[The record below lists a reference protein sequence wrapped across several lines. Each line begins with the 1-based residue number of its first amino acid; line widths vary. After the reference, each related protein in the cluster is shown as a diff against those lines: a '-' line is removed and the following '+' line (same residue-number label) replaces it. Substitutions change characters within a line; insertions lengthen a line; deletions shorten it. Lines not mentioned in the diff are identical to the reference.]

1 MASSLTEL
9 DNLELNLSSGNLTL
23 LNIILGIVM
32 FGVAIG
38 IEVDDFKQVIRKP
51 KSIVVGLIGQLL
63 LLPLLTAIL
72 IYLFN
77 DWISPGIAMGMI
89 LVASC
94 PGGNIS
100 NFMVHLAKGNTA
112 LSVSMTAFST
122 LFAVVLT
129 PFNFYFWG
137 NIYTDWIMGSVD
149 NPLLQNLEIDIVEVG
164 KSVFLLLGLPLL
176 VGMLFAKYYPKA
188 KAKIEGPLRKFSIL
202 AFIAIVVIAFSKNT
216 GAFLEHISAIFTIV
230 LIHNAAVISGGWIW
244 SGMNKLPYSDRKSVS
259 IEMGIQ
265 NSGLGLVL
273 LLNPNIFPAHLP
285 IGGMAAITAW
295 WGIWHIVA
303 GLTLAYYWR
312 RHPSTLKSELT

>member
-1 MASSLTEL
+1 
-9 DNLELNLSSGNLTL
+9 
-23 LNIILGIVM
+23 M

-38 IEVDDFKQVIRKP
+38 IEVNDFKQVIKRP
-51 KSIVVGLIGQLL
+51 KSIVIGLIGQLL

-72 IYLFN
+72 IFIFN
-77 DWISPGIAMGMI
+77 DFISPGIAMGMI

-122 LFAVVLT
+122 LFAIVLT
-129 PFNFYFWG
+129 PFNFFFWG
-137 NIYTDWIMGSVD
+137 TLYTHWIMGSTE
-149 NPLLQNLEIDIVEVG
+149 NPLLQNLEIDVFEVG
-164 KSVFLLLGLPLL
+164 KSVFLLLGLPLIL
-176 VGMLFAKYYPKA
+176 GMIFSKYYPVA

-216 GAFLEHISAIFTIV
+216 GAFLEHISAIFLV
-230 LIHNAAVISGGWIW
+230 VFIHNAVVVSGGWIW
-244 SGMNKLPYSDRKSVS
+244 SGLNKLPFDDRKSVS

-295 WGIWHIVA
+295 WGIWHIIA
-303 GLTLAYYWR
+303 GLTLAFYWR
-312 RHPSTLKSELT
+312 KGATTLHSELT